1 MYDSILSWL
10 KALRWNQPSASPALV
25 RTGPFTVSEALCFLA
40 VDPTGSGG
48 TDRTH
53 HRDLRNRPGNCQTV
67 LTVAERESV
76 RLSGV
81 RRLTQLDAEGTWTSR
96 NQAAAAA
103 VLSDKQCLW
112 KKKIGAS
119 HTAPL
124 LILDNG

>member
-48 TDRTH
+48 TDRT
-53 HRDLRNRPGNCQTV
+53 RTPGLEIPPGGCQTV

-81 RRLTQLDAEGTWTSR
+81 RRLTWDDANKTWTSR

-112 KKKIGAS
+112 KKKIGAPY
-119 HTAPL
+119 TAPL
-124 LILDNG
+124 QLLDNG